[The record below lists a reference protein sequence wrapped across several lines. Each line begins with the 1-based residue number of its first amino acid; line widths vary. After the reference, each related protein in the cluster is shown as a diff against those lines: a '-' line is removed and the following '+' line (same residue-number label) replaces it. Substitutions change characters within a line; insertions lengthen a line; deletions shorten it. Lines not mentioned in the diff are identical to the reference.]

1 MYSYTYQNTS
11 GGNSYQYLAR
21 SFTNDSCLTACDN
34 FQSLAAIY
42 SANSIQIQLNYF
54 RCYTFEN
61 SNYDDVTNAGTSTN
75 VVCKS
80 TLLCC
85 SDAATN
91 GVAALVTSE
100 SHELSQ

>member
-1 MYSYTYQNTS
+1 MYTYQSTY
-11 GGNSYQYLAR
+11 GGTTYQYLTR
-21 SFTNDSCLTACDN
+21 SFTNVSCLTACDN
-34 FQSLAAIY
+34 FQSLSALY

-54 RCYTFEN
+54 RCYTFEG

-80 TLLCC
+80 TLLFC
-85 SDAATN
+85 SGAAAN
-91 GVAALVTSE
+91 GVAALLTSE